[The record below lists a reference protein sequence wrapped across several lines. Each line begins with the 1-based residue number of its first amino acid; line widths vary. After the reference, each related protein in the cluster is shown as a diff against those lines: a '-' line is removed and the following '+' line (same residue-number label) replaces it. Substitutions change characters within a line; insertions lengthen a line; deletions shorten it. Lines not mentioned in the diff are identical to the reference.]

1 MKRWRRFKRRVREL
15 LEGLRSDVSEFELS
29 YGDKRWP

>member
-15 LEGLRSDVSEFELS
+15 LEGLRSDMSDFELQ
-29 YGDKRWP
+29 YGDRR